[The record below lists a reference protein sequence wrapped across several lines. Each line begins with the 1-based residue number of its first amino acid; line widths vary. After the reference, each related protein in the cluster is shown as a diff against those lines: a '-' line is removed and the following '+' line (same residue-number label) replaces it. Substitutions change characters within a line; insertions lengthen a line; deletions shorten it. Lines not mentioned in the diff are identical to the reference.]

1 MIIMNEAEQVLALQ
15 TFIKN
20 SRYVEIIVDTAFV
33 VIPTIL
39 GGGAA
44 ALLGKGAINV
54 ASNIA
59 HSFGIMGMLNLGM
72 FAFNLG
78 RTLGGLSGAKISGA
92 KKGRRPPGGGGGRT
106 WMDIRMDNIRRM
118 MEIAAQE
125 GPDRA
130 VQFAVQKF
138 NMTYERA
145 YVFLREWYWTLGY
158 F

>member
-44 ALLGKGAINV
+44 ALLGRGAINV

-78 RTLGGLSGAKISGA
+78 RTLGGLSGAK
-92 KKGRRPPGGGGGRT
+92 KGRRPPGGGGGRT
-106 WMDIRMDNIRRM
+106 WMDTRMDNIRRM
-118 MEIAAQE
+118 VEIAAQE

-130 VQFAVQKF
+130 IQFAVQEF
-138 NMTYERA
+138 NMTPERA
-145 YVFLREWYWTLGY
+145 YVFLREWYRTLGY

>member
-1 MIIMNEAEQVLALQ
+1 MNEAEQVLALQ

-44 ALLGKGAINV
+44 ALLGRGAINV

-59 HSFGIMGMLNLGM
+59 HSFSIMGMLNLGM
-72 FAFNLG
+72 FALNLG
-78 RTLGGLSGAKISGA
+78 RTLGGLQV
-92 KKGRRPPGGGGGRT
+92 KKKRPPGGGSGRT
-106 WMDIRMDNIRRM
+106 WMDTRMDNIRRM
-118 MEIAAQE
+118 VEIAAQE

-130 VQFAVQKF
+130 IQFAVQEF
-138 NMTYERA
+138 NMTPERA
-145 YVFLREWYWTLGY
+145 YVFLRDWYRILGY

>member
-1 MIIMNEAEQVLALQ
+1 MNEAEQVLALQ

-44 ALLGKGAINV
+44 ALLGRGAINV

-59 HSFGIMGMLNLGM
+59 HSFGIMSMLNLGM
-72 FAFNLG
+72 FALTLG
-78 RTLGGLSGAKISGA
+78 RTLGGL
-92 KKGRRPPGGGGGRT
+92 RPPGGGGGRT
-106 WMDIRMDNIRRM
+106 WMDTRMDNIRRM
-118 MEIAAQE
+118 VEIAAQE
-125 GPDRA
+125 GPDIA
-130 VQFAVQKF
+130 VQFAVQEF
-138 NMTYERA
+138 NMTPERA
-145 YVFLREWYWTLGY
+145 YVFLRDWYRTLGY

>member
-1 MIIMNEAEQVLALQ
+1 MNEAEQVLALQ

-44 ALLGKGAINV
+44 ALLGRGAINV

-59 HSFGIMGMLNLGM
+59 HSFSIMGMLNLGM
-72 FAFNLG
+72 FALNLG
-78 RTLGGLSGAKISGA
+78 RTLGGL
-92 KKGRRPPGGGGGRT
+92 RPPGGGGGRT
-106 WMDIRMDNIRRM
+106 WMDIKMDNIRRM

-130 VQFAVQKF
+130 IQFAVQKF
-138 NMTYERA
+138 NMTPERA
-145 YVFLREWYWTLGY
+145 YVFLRDWYRILGY
-158 F
+158 

>member
-1 MIIMNEAEQVLALQ
+1 MNEAEQVLALQ

-44 ALLGKGAINV
+44 ALLGRGAINV

-59 HSFGIMGMLNLGM
+59 HSFGIMSMLNLGM
-72 FAFNLG
+72 FALTLG
-78 RTLGGLSGAKISGA
+78 RTLGGL
-92 KKGRRPPGGGGGRT
+92 RPPGGGGGRT
-106 WMDIRMDNIRRM
+106 WMDTRMDNIRRM
-118 MEIAAQE
+118 VEIAAQE

-130 VQFAVQKF
+130 IQFAVQEF
-138 NMTYERA
+138 NMTPERA
-145 YVFLREWYWTLGY
+145 YVFLRDWYRTLGY